1 MFKNYLKIAWRN
13 MVRHKVF
20 TVLNVLGLALGI
32 CVCIV
37 IYQVSHYELSFDRFH
52 PDKDRIYRVMGNVTE
67 NTGNQMHF
75 ARLSYPLPRL
85 ARTGGLSGL
94 AAIAGCMPYNAQI
107 KVTAGDGAVKKFD
120 GRIDGHYP
128 TTALVD
134 PEYVEIFKYD
144 WLAGNAGTALNAP
157 NAVVLSE
164 KRARQYFGPS
174 PIDAMIGKQVVY
186 DDSLICTVSGVVR
199 DWEENSDLGFT
210 DLISFSTI
218 EHSFLRNTI
227 NPASWD
233 QGDLSTTML
242 FVKLSK
248 GVTARQ
254 LDPQMA
260 ALVRTHIGSSI
271 KLKLWL
277 EPLSDIHFNAD
288 VIENPVRTAH
298 LPTLYSLMGIALF
311 ILSLAVVNFI
321 NLSTAQT
328 IRRAKEVG
336 VRKVLG
342 SSKGSLLLQF
352 LTETWTLS
360 FLALLLA
367 ICMVKPVLYFFRSF
381 IPNGVSFRPLQPS
394 MLGLFLAVA
403 VVATLLAGLYPAKL
417 LAAYK
422 PADGLKGVAQ
432 RKGGEAWVLRKALIV
447 FQFSISLIFII
458 GSIVIASQL
467 RYTREKDL
475 GFTSDAIINIKTPW
489 GSGYPTVAVLAQ
501 RMKALP
507 GVSGVALEWV
517 PPMTDNTRGMRIKLR
532 LADEKPAFV
541 TQVAADEAFIP
552 LYAIRLVAGRNLL
565 ASDSVN
571 EFVINENLSALMGNK
586 TAADAIGKTLYWND
600 RPYPVVG
607 VVADFH
613 SHSLHDPITPLCIIN
628 RRDREGAIA
637 VKLMSAGKGANSVR
651 AVLSQMEMA
660 WKQVFPAATFDY
672 RFFDE
677 SLALLYEKDRQTAML
692 TNTAMGITIFI
703 SCMGLFGLALF
714 MAEKRAKEISIRK
727 VMGASVTN
735 IVSLLSKDFVV
746 LVLIAI
752 VISAPAAWWLSNRWL
767 QGFAY
772 HIGLNGWVFLLAGLI
787 VLFITLLTV
796 GSQGVKAALVNPVK
810 HLRTE

>member
-1 MFKNYLKIAWRN
+1 
-13 MVRHKVF
+13 
-20 TVLNVLGLALGI
+20 
-32 CVCIV
+32 
-37 IYQVSHYELSFDRFH
+37 
-52 PDKDRIYRVMGNVTE
+52 
-67 NTGNQMHF
+67 
-75 ARLSYPLPRL
+75 
-85 ARTGGLSGL
+85 
-94 AAIAGCMPYNAQI
+94 
-107 KVTAGDGAVKKFD
+107 
-120 GRIDGHYP
+120 
-128 TTALVD
+128 
-134 PEYVEIFKYD
+134 
-144 WLAGNAGTALNAP
+144 
-157 NAVVLSE
+157 
-164 KRARQYFGPS
+164 
-174 PIDAMIGKQVVY
+174 
-186 DDSLICTVSGVVR
+186 
-199 DWEENSDLGFT
+199 
-210 DLISFSTI
+210 
-218 EHSFLRNTI
+218 
-227 NPASWD
+227 
-233 QGDLSTTML
+233 
-242 FVKLSK
+242 
-248 GVTARQ
+248 
-254 LDPQMA
+254 
-260 ALVRTHIGSSI
+260 
-271 KLKLWL
+271 
-277 EPLSDIHFNAD
+277 
-288 VIENPVRTAH
+288 
-298 LPTLYSLMGIALF
+298 
-311 ILSLAVVNFI
+311 
-321 NLSTAQT
+321 
-328 IRRAKEVG
+328 
-336 VRKVLG
+336 
-342 SSKGSLLLQF
+342 
-352 LTETWTLS
+352 
-360 FLALLLA
+360 
-367 ICMVKPVLYFFRSF
+367 
-381 IPNGVSFRPLQPS
+381 
-394 MLGLFLAVA
+394 
-403 VVATLLAGLYPAKL
+403 
-417 LAAYK
+417 
-422 PADGLKGVAQ
+422 
-432 RKGGEAWVLRKALIV
+432 
-447 FQFSISLIFII
+447 
-458 GSIVIASQL
+458 
-467 RYTREKDL
+467 
-475 GFTSDAIINIKTPW
+475 
-489 GSGYPTVAVLAQ
+489 
-501 RMKALP
+501 MKALP

-586 TAADAIGKTLYWND
+586 TAVDAIGKTLYWND